1 MRNSYEMRDMRH
13 QASNSNDSYSDLIIL
28 NQIACGF
35 IRRLFYFCS
44 TMHNIFFAIL
54 ILLFIS
60 CTDKS
65 KYTSAEDAQ
74 DAGRQFIRASLDG
87 DYAKARFF
95 LLKDSTNL
103 FLIKQQ
109 QSNYEQMSDNEKR
122 DYRESTIRPIQ
133 IISENDSVTLYRYYH
148 TSNPKDTT
156 TLRIKK
162 ENGEWLVD
170 LKSFFDQKSH

>member
-1 MRNSYEMRDMRH
+1 
-13 QASNSNDSYSDLIIL
+13 
-28 NQIACGF
+28 
-35 IRRLFYFCS
+35 
-44 TMHNIFFAIL
+44 MHKIFFATL
-54 ILLFIS
+54 ILLTVS
-60 CTDKS
+60 CTDES
-65 KYTSAEDAQ
+65 KYTHAEDAQ

-87 DYAKARFF
+87 DYVKARFF

-109 QSNYEQMSDNEKR
+109 QTNYEHMSANEKS

-133 IISENDSVTLYRYYH
+133 ILPENDSVTLYRYYH

-156 TLRIKK
+156 TLLIKK
-162 ENGEWLVD
+162 QNGEWLVD